1 MKGTAMKTERE
12 LLDSI
17 QAAKAG
23 MMDDLK
29 ALMVIQKAAG
39 RLEAGNEVFLAM
51 AKLNVWHGEC
61 ARELF
66 RHFPEHASDVVAQGT
81 GR

>member
-1 MKGTAMKTERE
+1 MAMKTERE

-17 QAAKAG
+17 QSAKAG

-29 ALMVIQKAAG
+29 ALLAIQKAAG

-51 AKLNVWHGEC
+51 AKLNVWHGEVT
-61 ARELF
+61 RPLF
-66 RHFPEHASDVVAQGT
+66 KHWPDHASEIVAYGPP
-81 GR
+81 R

>member
-1 MKGTAMKTERE
+1 MRTERE

-17 QAAKAG
+17 QAAKTE
-23 MMDDLK
+23 MMSDLR
-29 ALMVIQKAAG
+29 ALLDIQKAAG

-51 AKLNVWHGEC
+51 AKLNVWHGEVT
-61 ARELF
+61 RPLF
-66 RHFPEHASDVVAQGT
+66 KYWPDHASEIVAYGP